1 MQPSQRSRRP
11 PRLSR
16 RNAIR
21 QSAYV
26 ARPASQLSPPSESDQ
41 PAFWYSTE
49 ESVLE
54 ERVVED
60 EVGDHA
66 EAGGAEAAALVV
78 EEASTSS
85 SSAVSVHAA
94 MVIRRSILNWSKL
107 DLIGA
112 GSSGRVYKAVAEDG
126 FVFAVKEASLIGP
139 ESYTKQTACQLKQEI
154 LLLSR
159 LEHKNIVQYFGA
171 KKGETVLCIFLEFV
185 SEGSLVSVYEKQQL
199 EESTISSYTRQILNG
214 LAYLHHH
221 NVMHRDIKCAN
232 ILVDKNGAVKVGDF
246 GLAKE
251 IKVWKQKRSCTG
263 SVYWMAPEFNRS
275 ILNSSSEAIMSS
287 RNRKY
292 DSGAEKRKKRKRL
305 EAVAQSQKGALDKFF
320 LRETPNANIEDD
332 ISDDMAEVDANIA
345 ESDDAVEENVDG
357 DIGHD
362 LADEGRDLASEGPHL
377 AFYPEAPNFWRR
389 PWMGATLLDILV
401 VRGNPYGYSA
411 DIWSLGCT
419 VLEMLTQRIPYP
431 DDNWVNPDDRPSADE
446 LLNHPF
452 VAVPEPD

>member
-41 PAFWYSTE
+41 TAFWYSTE

-85 SSAVSVHAA
+85 SSAVPVHAA

-221 NVMHRDIKCAN
+221 NVMHRGGSGELLRASSAAATCFVGGGSVA
-232 ILVDKNGAVKVGDF
+232 AASCFVGDD
-246 GLAKE
+246 L
-251 IKVWKQKRSCTG
+251 
-263 SVYWMAPEFNRS
+263 
-275 ILNSSSEAIMSS
+275 
-287 RNRKY
+287 
-292 DSGAEKRKKRKRL
+292 
-305 EAVAQSQKGALDKFF
+305 
-320 LRETPNANIEDD
+320 LR
-332 ISDDMAEVDANIA
+332 
-345 ESDDAVEENVDG
+345 
-357 DIGHD
+357 
-362 LADEGRDLASEGPHL
+362 GR
-377 AFYPEAPNFWRR
+377 RR
-389 PWMGATLLDILV
+389 HG
-401 VRGNPYGYSA
+401 GG
-411 DIWSLGCT
+411 
-419 VLEMLTQRIPYP
+419 
-431 DDNWVNPDDRPSADE
+431 
-446 LLNHPF
+446 
-452 VAVPEPD
+452 